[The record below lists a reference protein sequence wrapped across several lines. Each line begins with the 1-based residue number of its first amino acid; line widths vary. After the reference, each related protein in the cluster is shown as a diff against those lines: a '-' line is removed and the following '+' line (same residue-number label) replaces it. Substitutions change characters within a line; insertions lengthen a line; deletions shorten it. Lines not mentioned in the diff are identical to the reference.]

1 MDRLRDRV
9 ILITGSTGIAAAT
22 AVRCVA
28 EGASVFVVSRSAD
41 HASALAD
48 RVDGRRR
55 GASAG
60 PPRISPMTGRG
71 RGAVDACRGE
81 FGRIDGLF
89 AVAGGSGRRYGD
101 GPIDELDRRTAGT
114 GPWSSTCAARR

>member
-28 EGASVFVVSRSAD
+28 ERASVFVVSRSAD

-48 RVDGRRR
+48 QIDDVVT
-55 GASAG
+55 
-60 PPRISPMTGRG
+60 P
-71 RGAVDACRGE
+71 AVDVG
-81 FGRIDGLF
+81 GGVPGLEM
-89 AVAGGSGRRYGD
+89 
-101 GPIDELDRRTAGT
+101 P
-114 GPWSSTCAARR
+114 P